1 MPVTVEVP
9 ASTLRCL
16 RVRHEPAEVSAVRR
30 ALREDLRR
38 DPRAETV
45 ADDVAVVTS
54 ELVGNAVRHGAPLD
68 GGLLVR
74 WGVGDEGVVV
84 EVVDGG
90 GPSGPGERQPVE
102 AHDADPLAT
111 CGRGLRIVEEL
122 SRRWGTSL
130 DADGRRTVWAVVD
143 GAVPAVA

>member
-1 MPVTVEVP
+1 VPVTVEVP

-16 RVRHEPAEVSAVRR
+16 RVRHEPSEVASVRR
-30 ALREDLRR
+30 AMRDDLLH
-38 DPRAETV
+38 DPRLAPV

-74 WGVGDEGVVV
+74 WRVGGEGVVV

-90 GPSGPGERQPVE
+90 GPSAPGEQPQVE
-102 AHDADPLAT
+102 ARDADPLDT

-130 DADGRRTVWAVVD
+130 DADGRRTVWAVVA

>member
-1 MPVTVEVP
+1 MPVTIEVP

-16 RVRHEPAEVSAVRR
+16 RVRHEPSEVSAVRR
-30 ALREDLRR
+30 ALRDDLRR
-38 DPRAETV
+38 DSRAEPL
-45 ADDVAVVTS
+45 ADDVAVITS

-74 WGVGDEGVVV
+74 WRVGDEGVVV

-90 GPSGPGERQPVE
+90 APSGPDQRQRVE

-111 CGRGLRIVEEL
+111 SGRGLRIVEQL
-122 SRRWGTSL
+122 SRRWGSSV